1 MSYEYVYRYKVPIIY
16 SNDECHI
23 TVILLKVLIHK
34 QKKHCH
40 DTMLLYDLNGKQY
53 RKQNKTKKYK
63 FRSIKRKSLR

>member
-40 DTMLLYDLNGKQY
+40 DTMLLYDLNGKQC
-53 RKQNKTKKYK
+53 RKQNKTKNINSEALKENP
-63 FRSIKRKSLR
+63 